1 MCETWLKSLGDDSA
15 CADLTPAG
23 YSFKS
28 FPRPS
33 RGGGLAVLYKD
44 NFVQHISFVTDFDF
58 VHSSFELVQI
68 NLTLPEQTIRFF
80 LVYRPPPS
88 RKNKLT
94 DSLFLEQ
101 LPDLLDLCNTLPG
114 SSIVLGD
121 VNVHYDCPQQ
131 PLTAKTLDI
140 LATFDFKQCV
150 SEATHVKGH
159 TIDWIA
165 HRSDDSI
172 VHRTVVTQAITTD
185 HYCVMA
191 RLSARIPHL
200 QPLVITARNIRAIDR
215 EALKADLHQRLSVLP
230 SPSADDLD
238 CVLRDVLD
246 SHAPATQRRIS
257 SRRSSPWF
265 GSVSEEV
272 RAAKRARRRAERR
285 WLKHGLTIHKELFNK
300 AKRFVSEL
308 VHAAKTSFF
317 SAKIAERPSCKQ
329 LFSVCNQ
336 LLGKNKPSLLPTNY
350 SASELP
356 SRFLD
361 FFQGKISTLR
371 ANLDQQSCPAPA
383 VTERCFR
390 GVPFLAFHNVSE
402 DIVKRTI
409 LHATPTTC
417 DLDPLPTPLLIE
429 CLDVLLP
436 SITSLI
442 NHSLSSGSFPSIFKS
457 ALVKPLLKK
466 PSLNPNDLKNYRP
479 VSNLSFLSKIIE
491 KLVLSQLLEHLT
503 SKNLLSAFQSAY
515 RSHHS
520 TETALLKILNDI
532 LISLDNGK
540 VCILTLLDL
549 SAAFDTIDHE
559 ILLTR
564 LHTTFGISEIA
575 LSWFRS
581 YLSDRNLT
589 VSVNGL
595 LSDSSTLQF
604 GVPQGSVLGPVLFL
618 LYMQPLFDI
627 VRPHSVNQHAFA
639 DDNQLYKD
647 STLEELPR
655 SLISMENC
663 ILDVKHWM
671 TINKLQLNDSK
682 TECMLIR
689 NSRISTDL
697 FPSSLKVGD
706 TDVELV
712 STVKNLGVTLDCNL
726 TLSAHIQNTCKT
738 AYMQLRQISAIRH
751 FLTQEAT
758 QTLVCAFVLSR
769 IDYCNSLLSG
779 CPKYLLNKLQRVQNS
794 AARLVCKV
802 RKSDHI
808 TPVLHSLHWLPVSAR
823 IQYKISCICFHA
835 ATGTS
840 PQYISDLLHIY
851 TPSRQLRSSAD
862 TRTFRIPTV
871 KNKTLGQRSFFYQAP
886 VTWNKLPL
894 PVRHANSIVSFRS
907 GLKTHL
913 FSETYDN

>member
-1 MCETWLKSLGDDSA
+1 M
-15 CADLTPAG
+15 
-23 YSFKS
+23 
-28 FPRPS
+28 
-33 RGGGLAVLYKD
+33 
-44 NFVQHISFVTDFDF
+44 
-58 VHSSFELVQI
+58 
-68 NLTLPEQTIRFF
+68 
-80 LVYRPPPS
+80 
-88 RKNKLT
+88 
-94 DSLFLEQ
+94 
-101 LPDLLDLCNTLPG
+101 
-114 SSIVLGD
+114 LGD
-121 VNVHYDCPQQ
+121 VNVHYDSPQH
-131 PLTAKTLDI
+131 PLTAKTLDL
-140 LATFDFKQCV
+140 LAIFDFEQCV
-150 SEATHVKGH
+150 PEATHVKGH
-159 TIDWIA
+159 ILDWIA

-172 VHRTVVTQAITTD
+172 VHRTVVSRAIATD

-191 RLSARIPHL
+191 RLAVRIPRL

-215 EALKADLHQRLSVLP
+215 EALKADLHQRLIVLP
-230 SPSADDLD
+230 SPSASDLD
-238 CVLRDVLD
+238 CMLREALD

-257 SRRSSPWF
+257 SRRSAPWF
-265 GSVSEEV
+265 GPVSEEV
-272 RAAKRARRRAERR
+272 RAAKRERRRAERR
-285 WLKHGLTIHKELFNK
+285 WLKHRLTVHKELFNK

-317 SAKIAERPSCKQ
+317 SAKIAKRTSCKQ
-329 LFSVCNQ
+329 LFSICNQ
-336 LLGKNKPSLLPTNY
+336 LLGKNKPSILPTIY

-361 FFQGKISTLR
+361 FFQGKISSLR
-371 ANLDQQSCPAPA
+371 NNLDQQSCPPPA
-383 VTERCFR
+383 VTERCFQ
-390 GVPFLAFHNVSE
+390 GVPFSSFHHVSE
-402 DIVKRTI
+402 DIVRRTI

-436 SITSLI
+436 TITSLI
-442 NHSLSSGSFPSIFKS
+442 NHSLSSGTFPSIFKS

-491 KLVLSQLLEHLT
+491 KLVLSELLEHL
-503 SKNLLSAFQSAY
+503 SSNDLLYAFQSAY

-532 LISLDNGK
+532 LISLDNSK
-540 VCILTLLDL
+540 ICILTLLDL
-549 SAAFDTIDHE
+549 SSAFDTIDHE

-564 LHTTFGISEIA
+564 LNNTFGISDIA

-581 YLSDRNLT
+581 YLSDRKITL
-589 VSVNGL
+589 SVNNF
-595 LSDSSTLQF
+595 LSDSSSVKF

-627 VRPHSVNQHAFA
+627 ITPHSVNQHAFA

-647 STLEELPR
+647 TTLKQLP
-655 SLISMENC
+655 SAMISMEHC
-663 ILDVKHWM
+663 ILDIKNWM
-671 TINKLQLNDSK
+671 TINKLQLNDTK

-689 NSRISTDL
+689 TSRISTDS

-712 STVKNLGVTLDCNL
+712 SSVRNLGVTLDCNL
-726 TLSAHIQNTCKT
+726 TLSDHIQNTCKS

-751 FLTQEAT
+751 LLTQEAT
-758 QTLVCAFVLSR
+758 QTLVCAFVLAR

-779 CPKYLLNKLQRVQNS
+779 CPTYLFKKLQRVQNS

-808 TPVLHSLHWLPVSAR
+808 TPILQSLHWLPVSAR
-823 IQYKISCICFHA
+823 VQYKLSCICFHA

-840 PQYISDLLHIY
+840 PRYISDLVHIY

-862 TRTFRIPTV
+862 TRIFRIPTV
-871 KNKTLGQRSFFYQAP
+871 RNKTLGHRSFSYQGP
-886 VTWNKLPL
+886 VTWNRLPFH
-894 PVRHANSIVSFRS
+894 VRHADSISSFRS
-907 GLKTHL
+907 SLKTYL
-913 FSETYDN
+913 FSEIYKN